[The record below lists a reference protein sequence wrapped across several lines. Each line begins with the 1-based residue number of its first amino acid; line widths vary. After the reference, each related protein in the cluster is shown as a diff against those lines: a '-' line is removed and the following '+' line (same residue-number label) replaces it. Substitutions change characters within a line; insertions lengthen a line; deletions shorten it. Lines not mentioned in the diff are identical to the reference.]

1 MRPASA
7 AQLLRHVW
15 AFKPPK
21 LVRLD
26 LENSVSSTG
35 VCPELAF
42 VVWVVWFPWLA
53 WLGESAP
60 SRTLTLRN
68 LLPFVTGFLE
78 GPEGNSHPGLR
89 PTCQRLL
96 SERMERRLW
105 LEKVCICVW
114 WEDGEMH
121 NLGPLLEAMGTGC
134 LASGPPGSQV
144 MPLCPGEGSAEQSCV
159 SARLLKARGWATCG
173 TEATGMETSGAPV
186 QKSLSEPP
194 VASEYR
200 VRFQHHAR
208 AA

>member
-60 SRTLTLRN
+60 SRTLTLLNR
-68 LLPFVTGFLE
+68 LPFVTGFLE
-78 GPEGNSHPGLR
+78 GPEGNCHPGLR
-89 PTCQRLL
+89 PTCQKLL

-105 LEKVCICVW
+105 LEKVCI
-114 WEDGEMH
+114 
-121 NLGPLLEAMGTGC
+121 
-134 LASGPPGSQV
+134 
-144 MPLCPGEGSAEQSCV
+144 
-159 SARLLKARGWATCG
+159 
-173 TEATGMETSGAPV
+173 
-186 QKSLSEPP
+186 
-194 VASEYR
+194 
-200 VRFQHHAR
+200 
-208 AA
+208 